1 MAFALGTR
9 ARMTRMTGGFVDDL
23 QTQWLEFIGKF
34 LFNGRRHTHDLVS
47 FPFSRRTEKIGNVRR
62 RVKAHLV
69 GILNGSTPRMSNKR
83 ELTAYLLLGAVVLLW
98 GVNWPIMK
106 VGLAYI
112 SPMWFAMARVF
123 MGGACIFA
131 VLAWQGRLHLPARR
145 DLPVVITVGVLQIA
159 VLLALMHA
167 GIRYVDAGRSA
178 VLAYTTPLWIGP
190 LALVF
195 LRERLSGKKLAGL
208 GLGIAGIAFLFDPTV
223 FDYSDTN
230 VLIGNGLLI
239 LAAIV
244 LAIVIVH
251 VRAHPW
257 PISALELLPWQM
269 LLGAC
274 LLLPATFMMEG
285 PPQVEFSPAFV
296 AVLVYNGPIAS
307 AFCLWAYLTVMR
319 NLPAMS
325 TAMGS
330 LGVPA
335 VGTFFSVLLM
345 GEALPGTK
353 IAGLVLI
360 AIGVLVVTVSD
371 LGKPVL
377 PEKQ

>member
-1 MAFALGTR
+1 
-9 ARMTRMTGGFVDDL
+9 
-23 QTQWLEFIGKF
+23 
-34 LFNGRRHTHDLVS
+34 
-47 FPFSRRTEKIGNVRR
+47 
-62 RVKAHLV
+62 
-69 GILNGSTPRMSNKR
+69 MSNKR

-112 SPMWFAMARVF
+112 SPMWFAMARVT
-123 MGGACIFA
+123 MGGACIFG
-131 VLAWQGRLHLPARR
+131 VLAWQGRIRFPARR
-145 DLPVVITVGVLQIA
+145 DLPVVISVGVLQIA

-178 VLAYTTPLWIGP
+178 VLAYTTPLWIVP
-190 LALVF
+190 LAMIF
-195 LRERLSGKKLAGL
+195 LRERLKGMKIAGL
-208 GLGIAGIAFLFDPTV
+208 GLGITGIAFLFDPTLI
-223 FDYSDTN
+223 DYSDTN
-230 VLIGNGLLI
+230 VLIGNGILI

-251 VRAHPW
+251 VRSHPW

-269 LLGAC
+269 LLGAT
-274 LLLPATFMMEG
+274 LLLPATILVEG
-285 PPQVEFSPAFV
+285 APRVEFSPELA
-296 AVLVYNGPIAS
+296 AVLLYNGPVAS

-335 VGTFFSVLLM
+335 VGIFFSVLLM
-345 GEALPGTK
+345 GEGLPGSK

-360 AIGVLVVTVSD
+360 AVGVLVVTISD
-371 LGKPVL
+371 LGKPREPGL